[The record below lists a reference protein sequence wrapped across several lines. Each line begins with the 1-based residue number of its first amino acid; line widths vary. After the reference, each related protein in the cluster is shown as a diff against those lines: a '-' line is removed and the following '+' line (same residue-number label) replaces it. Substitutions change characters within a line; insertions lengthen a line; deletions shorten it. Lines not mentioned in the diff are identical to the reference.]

1 MKRNLLETWYKR
13 AEACHKCHF
22 LASHRYSRYNYM
34 IGIPTILFTTVVGTS
49 IFASLSTESRSVLAT
64 VVIGFVSIMAAILS
78 SLQTFLGFSERAD
91 RHRDAGV
98 KYGTIGRKME
108 LLLNENVMPDGPEA
122 VALKK
127 EVDDLAA
134 ASPKIPLDILKSFG
148 TLYTDASL
156 DFDMTKDLGR
166 SQTNQMGRCVP

>member
-1 MKRNLLETWYKR
+1 MKRNLLEIWYKR

-49 IFASLSTESRSVLAT
+49 VFASLSTKSISVTAT

-108 LLLNENVMPDGPEA
+108 LMLNENAMPDGPEA
-122 VALKK
+122 AALKK
-127 EVDDLAA
+127 EADDLAA
-134 ASPKIPLDILKSFG
+134 TSPRIPLDILKSFG
-148 TLYTDASL
+148 TLYTDAPL
-156 DFDMTKDLGR
+156 DFD
-166 SQTNQMGRCVP
+166 TNQDLPTSKPNGG